1 MFETA
6 PISTWAG
13 AHYHRPHHLCRQL
26 HPSHHHQMVGEE
38 EEDETGG
45 RAQLIWRSLHS
56 FERRGAMFCQ
66 HQVVRLSLVNAHC
79 AAHYSMHT
87 KYAVQCTLCTLVN
100 AHCAHYSMQT
110 VHIIQCT
117 VYTLFNAQ
125 CEHYS
130 MHSVNTIQCTLHS
143 VHNALHC
150 TGPCRT
156 AIFNALRRDHSV
168 KLEGTALQMAALSN
182 APQDCTL
189 I

>member
-1 MFETA
+1 M
-6 PISTWAG
+6 
-13 AHYHRPHHLCRQL
+13 
-26 HPSHHHQMVGEE
+26 
-38 EEDETGG
+38 
-45 RAQLIWRSLHS
+45 IWRSLHS

-66 HQVVRLSLVNAHC
+66 HQVVRLSLFNAHC

-87 KYAVQCTLCTLVN
+87 KYDVQCTLCTLVN

-150 TGPCRT
+150 TGPCCT
-156 AIFNALRRDHSV
+156 AIFNTHYAHLTIQCTVCPLNKITLVHA
-168 KLEGTALQMAALSN
+168 ALQYSMHCAETAV
-182 APQDCTL
+182 
-189 I
+189 

>member
-1 MFETA
+1 
-6 PISTWAG
+6 
-13 AHYHRPHHLCRQL
+13 
-26 HPSHHHQMVGEE
+26 
-38 EEDETGG
+38 
-45 RAQLIWRSLHS
+45 
-56 FERRGAMFCQ
+56 MFCQ

-87 KYAVQCTLCTLVN
+87 KYTVQCTLCTLVN

-150 TGPCRT
+150 TGPCCT
-156 AIFNALRRDHSV
+156 AMLNARYAHLTIQCTVCTLHSAKLHWSMLHCNIKCTAQRPQCKTGRHCTTNGCIIKCTTRLHSNLMHWAGLFNA
-168 KLEGTALQMAALSN
+168 AA
-182 APQDCTL
+182 CTIL
-189 I
+189 DSMSATLVPGAKVP